1 MTLDEL
7 RTKRA
12 TLRAFTTAPRTV
24 AELLALPDDAVVTPV
39 ETALLLRIS
48 LESLMI
54 NRSRGRAP
62 IGFRLGG
69 VVRFTMGEIRGAKNA
84 GSAE

>member
-12 TLRAFTTAPRTV
+12 ALRAFTTAPRTV
-24 AELLALPDDAVVTPV
+24 TELLGLPDDAVVTPV
-39 ETALLLRIS
+39 ETALLLRVS

-69 VVRFTMGEIRGAKNA
+69 VVRFTMGEIRGAKDV
-84 GSAE
+84 GGTE